1 MSSSERSSIE
11 CSAGRDRHPPIG
23 ALTLDGDTSSRSR
36 SAKEPLPLGG
46 ASKRTLDIALILLV
60 LPFLGLLML
69 GLALLI
75 KQRDKGPMLYG
86 HRRIGFDGRE
96 FNCWK
101 FRTMVVNG
109 DEVLEQHLKENP
121 EDAVMWSEQR
131 KLTND
136 PRVTPI
142 GQVLRKLSLDELP
155 QLLNV
160 LKGEMSLVGPRP
172 IVRDELAHYGSTARY
187 YLATRPGLTGLWQ
200 VSGRS
205 DTTYAERVR
214 MDRHYVVQWTLLSD
228 LRIIARTVPALITS
242 KGAR

>member
-1 MSSSERSSIE
+1 MSSSERSSSE
-11 CSAGRDRHPPIG
+11 CSAVGDRLPHTD
-23 ALTLDGDTSSRSR
+23 ALTLGGDLSGQSRS
-36 SAKEPLPLGG
+36 SKEPQPLGG

-75 KQRDKGPMLYG
+75 RQTNKGPMLYG

-96 FNCWK
+96 FKCWK

-109 DEVLEQHLKENP
+109 DELLEQHLKENP

-228 LRIIARTVPALITS
+228 LRIIARTVPALLTS

>member
-11 CSAGRDRHPPIG
+11 CSAGKDRQPSIG
-23 ALTLDGDTSSRSR
+23 ELTLDNKTLDQSRPAR
-36 SAKEPLPLGG
+36 EPLPLGG

-121 EDAVMWSEQR
+121 EDAVMWREQR

-205 DTTYAERVR
+205 NTTYAERVR